1 MIGFDVWKYALKKKK
16 KKIRHNR
23 EDSSKNEE
31 RGLAS

>member
-16 KKIRHNR
+16 KIKHNR

-31 RGLAS
+31 S

>member
-16 KKIRHNR
+16 IKHNR

-31 RGLAS
+31 S